1 MVIGLVEALAPPDEF
16 LFSAI
21 GNKAKD
27 PYANL
32 MEWAKKWNP
41 LNEEEIQSDLSRM
54 SKLHT
59 QFVIFEN
66 FKTGLEEADRAK

>member
-1 MVIGLVEALAPPDEF
+1 MKQEIKGVRKVVIGLVEALAPPDEF

-21 GNKAKD
+21 GNKTKD

-41 LNEEEIQSDLSRM
+41 LNKKEVLPGVKDFLLSLRRP
-54 SKLHT
+54 KL
-59 QFVIFEN
+59 
-66 FKTGLEEADRAK
+66 